1 MSEESNWEALSG
13 KNRILF
19 MYWLITKVSERKISE
34 GLEKVEAYNTPIFF
48 FLAYPG
54 ESVCNQ
60 FLL

>member
-48 FLAYPG
+48 L
-54 ESVCNQ
+54 SISRRVC
-60 FLL
+60 L